1 MTDRTGSGT
10 GREPDREAA
19 APRPA
24 GGGSTR
30 RRTVIGLT
38 AALALAGAGAAV
50 ALTGTPGGGTPPPQP
65 PAVAAPATTAH
76 PTSPQPPGT
85 AAPHPTAAHV
95 LPASLPVSLDIPAI
109 GVHTTLLSLGRN
121 ADGTVEVPWQ
131 PLQAGWYNNSPTPGQ
146 LGASV
151 ILGHVDSHETGPAVF
166 YRLGALTAG
175 ARISVTRA
183 DGTTATFATNAVRA
197 FPKDDF
203 PTLDIYSTTDDRPQ
217 LRLIT
222 CGNWDPESRS
232 YLGNIVAFA
241 TLADTT
247 G

>member
-1 MTDRTGSGT
+1 MTDGT
-10 GREPDREAA
+10 GPGTRPEPDPAAA

-24 GGGSTR
+24 GGGTR
-30 RRTVIGLT
+30 RRTIIGLT
-38 AALALAGAGAAV
+38 AALALAAAGAAV
-50 ALTGTPGGGTPPPQP
+50 ALTGAPSSSAPPPQP
-65 PAVAAPATTAH
+65 PAVAAPVTTAH
-76 PTSPQPPGT
+76 PTPPQPPGKPV
-85 AAPHPTAAHV
+85 PHSSAGHV
-95 LPASLPVSLDIPAI
+95 LPASVPVSLDIPAI

-121 ADGTVEVPWQ
+121 TDGTVQVPWK
-131 PLQAGWYNNSPTPGQ
+131 PLKAGWYQDSPTPGQ

-151 ILGHVDSHETGPAVF
+151 ILGHVDSKETGPAVF

-175 ARISVTRA
+175 TRISVTRT
-183 DGTTATFATNAVRA
+183 DGTTAAFTTDSVRA

-203 PTLDIYSTTDDRPQ
+203 PTLDIYSSTADRPQ

-222 CGNWDPESRS
+222 CGNWDPKTRT

-241 TLADTT
+241 TLTDTA